1 MRTEDRTPMLATK
14 LIDYIDEISG
24 LETAYDVF
32 RYTRRLGDGFGASRF
47 SIMTLD
53 KHRSAIS
60 DLGIINNWDP
70 ELIAV
75 YDENELSKDSPVLR
89 HFETGN
95 RVMTYCMDTLPQER
109 APESAALAR
118 DLFNDFNMK
127 NGACCP
133 TKDADGNRGGVIF
146 AGNDL
151 TLSPEDGAM
160 LHLLSNYLYDHL
172 VQISATTASRSE
184 APSLSGREMDCL
196 SHAALGKTSK
206 ETARDLELSA
216 HTVTHYLALA
226 CKKLEAVNRVHAV
239 AKALRFGLLS

>member
-1 MRTEDRTPMLATK
+1 MLANK
-14 LIDYIDEISG
+14 LTDYVDEISR

-32 RYTRRLGDGFGASRF
+32 RYARRLGNDFGASRF
-47 SIMTLD
+47 SILTLD
-53 KHRSAIS
+53 KQTSAIS
-60 DLGIINNWDP
+60 DLGVVNNWDP

-75 YDENELSKDSPVLR
+75 YDENGLSKASPVLG

-95 RVMTYCMDTLPQER
+95 RVMTYDMDTMLQER

-118 DLFNDFNMK
+118 ELFNDFDMK
-127 NGACCP
+127 YGACCP
-133 TKDADGNRGGVIF
+133 VNDGKGNRGGLVF
-146 AGNDL
+146 SGNELVLNPD
-151 TLSPEDGAM
+151 DGAM

-172 VQISATTASRSE
+172 VQISATSVTRSE
-184 APSLSGREMDCL
+184 MPSLSGREMDCL

-206 ETARDLELSA
+206 ETARDLELSD

-239 AKALRFGLLS
+239 AKALRLGLLS